1 MARGKPADDISM
13 KVFVVELM
21 RRAGNRGAEMQ
32 GNDERIISW
41 GSLQH
46 AILG

>member
-1 MARGKPADDISM
+1 MTRGKPADDTST

-46 AILG
+46 AIPG